1 MKKNIA
7 VTSSPIV
14 ATIAWAKCVTFN
26 TVVSLSQKL
35 NHKKLDHK
43 KLDKKREKIDK
54 NETFILQHRP
64 GNHIVAINQQQ
75 LL

>member
-1 MKKNIA
+1 MLRS
-7 VTSSPIV
+7 TPP
-14 ATIAWAKCVTFN
+14 
-26 TVVSLSQKL
+26 L
-35 NHKKLDHK
+35 NPPQEHTKSKSYHK
-43 KLDKKREKIDK
+43 KLDKKNGKKIDK

>member
-1 MKKNIA
+1 MLILSVSKAKH
-7 VTSSPIV
+7 TIV
-14 ATIAWAKCVTFN
+14 KILKPPFSFLTPLN
-26 TVVSLSQKL
+26 PPQK
-35 NHKKLDHK
+35 HTKPKSYHK